1 MCIYIYIDI
10 SFFFSLSFFLFLS
23 FNEQSVID
31 VLRVN
36 WMSLSVS
43 SIDRIWP
50 VQKRKQKEEEEEE
63 EEEEGGRRRVNLVNR
78 NVTHG

>member
-1 MCIYIYIDI
+1 
-10 SFFFSLSFFLFLS
+10 
-23 FNEQSVID
+23 
-31 VLRVN
+31 
-36 WMSLSVS
+36 MSLSVS